1 LDESSDS
8 SSEDSMDPEMDGSD
22 EKKESKKKNIGKL
35 PPRPKFSHD
44 DSTTAAGDVLKNF
57 FNRR

>member
-1 LDESSDS
+1 MDE
-8 SSEDSMDPEMDGSD
+8 SD
-22 EKKESKKKNIGKL
+22 EKKQSKKKNFGKL